1 MSTDKI
7 LLLYNP
13 LTYSRADTIS
23 TYMYRYGL
31 LGSNYSMGAAISVF
45 NTVISIVL
53 LVTVNRISRRLTEE
67 SLW

>member
-1 MSTDKI
+1 
-7 LLLYNP
+7 
-13 LTYSRADTIS
+13 
-23 TYMYRYGL
+23 
-31 LGSNYSMGAAISVF
+31 MGAAISVF